1 MTTATF
7 HGRNAIRI
15 GNGIVTATIL
25 PGGAYLAGIELV
37 SGPAAGINPLWE
49 VPWASMEPAAFRPA
63 RDLDA
68 YGGPP
73 EGRLLA
79 SIMGHNLCLDFFGS
93 PSAAEEDAG
102 LVVHGEAGVTE
113 WTVAEAAADRLVL
126 AVELPYAGLRVRRIH
141 SIAAGSATLHVETSV
156 SNLRERGREIGW
168 QEHATFGP
176 PFLVPGVTAFD
187 AAIAKAAVF
196 GEVFAARHRLK
207 PGQEF
212 TWPHGPGVD
221 GKPLDLRVF
230 ADDTPY
236 GDFTTQL
243 LDPGSPQ
250 AWFTATNPKL
260 GLSCRYD
267 WPRVEYPWL
276 GMWDEHR
283 DRLSP
288 PWSGRTEARGLEFGV
303 SPDTRGKVA
312 LKKLGSLWS
321 TPVLAVV
328 PPSGTITKRF
338 QVTLT
343 ASAAKA

>member
-1 MTTATF
+1 MSIET
-7 HGRNAIRI
+7 HRGRRAIRI
-15 GNGIVTATIL
+15 GNGIISATIL

-37 SGPAAGINPLWE
+37 SGPAKGINPLWE
-49 VPWASMEPAAFRPA
+49 VPWPSMEPSAFRPA

-113 WTVAEAAADRLVL
+113 WTVAEAAADRLMLEVD
-126 AVELPYAGLRVRRIH
+126 LPYAGLRVRRVH
-141 SIAAGSATLHVETSV
+141 QIATGSATLGVETTV
-156 SNLRERGREIGW
+156 TNLRDRGREIGW

-176 PFLVPGVTAFD
+176 PFLVPGITTFD
-187 AAIAKAAVF
+187 APVAKAAVF

-207 PGQEF
+207 LGQEF
-212 TWPHGPGVD
+212 TWPNGPGVE
-221 GKPLDLRVF
+221 GQPVDLRVP
-230 ADDTPY
+230 ADTAPY

-243 LDPGSPQ
+243 LDPGTPD
-250 AWFTATNPKL
+250 AWFTATNQQL
-260 GLSCRYD
+260 GLTCRYD
-267 WPRVEYPWL
+267 WPRASFPWL
-276 GMWDEHR
+276 GMWDEHL

-288 PWSGRTEARGLEFGV
+288 PWSGRTEARGMEFGV
-303 SPDTRGKVA
+303 SPDTRGKLA
-312 LKKLGSLWS
+312 LQKLGSLWS

-328 PPSGTITKRF
+328 PPAGTLTKRF

-343 ASAAKA
+343 AGAPGA